1 MENAIDNQKITFKIA
16 GNELQKEEGYNLRF
30 ILESLSS
37 FETLLDKTY
46 LHFENKSR
54 MSENDK
60 ENLSIRLVE
69 VREGSFIADLVI
81 QMRDLALPIAPLVA
95 ENSEHIWNAVKT
107 SYSYI
112 KTVLK
117 AREEGKEVELNMDNT
132 QQGIQVVNT
141 GSGNVTININPEIP
155 PLASKLAPTFSDMA
169 KKVDG
174 ENVSSIQFSSEDHVE
189 VTFTEEEKVLF
200 KKRNYLD
207 ETVFELSG
215 KITGS
220 YFSSL
225 SGQIQIL
232 ENQHGIPAGV
242 YRFKATENFRDEDQ
256 WKSMYLEE
264 KRYSCQKRIS
274 LDPTK
279 GFEEKVE
286 ELQILAVIDDV

>member
-1 MENAIDNQKITFKIA
+1 MDNQKITFKIA

-60 ENLSIRLVE
+60 ENLSVRLVE
-69 VREGSFIADLVI
+69 VREGSFIADLIV
-81 QMRDLALPIAPLVA
+81 QMKDLALPIAPLVA
-95 ENSEHIWNAVKT
+95 ENPAYIWNAVKA
-107 SYSYI
+107 SYTYI

-117 AREEGKEVELNMDNT
+117 AREEGKEVELNMDST

-141 GSGNVTININPEIP
+141 GSGNVTININPDIP
-155 PLASKLAPTFSDMA
+155 PLAAKLAPTFSEIA

-174 ENVSSIQFSSEDHVE
+174 DNVSSIQFSSDDQVD

-207 ETVFELSG
+207 ETVFDLRG

-232 ENQHGIPAGV
+232 ENEQGIPVGV

-256 WKSMYLEE
+256 WRSMYLKE

-279 GFEEKVE
+279 GFEEKIE
-286 ELQILAVIDDV
+286 ELQILAVINEV